1 MYASCHYRCH
11 EAQWQGKRTATL
23 KNSVC
28 LTSSIK
34 LKPRPTLC
42 MHSSFCQDLYPHTY
56 FTLSVCWKS
65 FSSYIFSL
73 SINLI
78 TSSAIS
84 HWPPPHLYFS
94 FLSLLLYHLTISF
107 CVTKTL
113 CSSHCL
119 LFSPLLSVWSCMWVQ
134 PWCLGLSVSQQPFN
148 IRNCSQDA
156 EAWHF
161 IFPSTFLFL
170 SVRHSLTHSHK
181 FT

>member
-1 MYASCHYRCH
+1 MRLSDRVKERQHLKIVFIWQAQLNWSQDRPYACIH
-11 EAQWQGKRTATL
+11 
-23 KNSVC
+23 
-28 LTSSIK
+28 
-34 LKPRPTLC
+34 
-42 MHSSFCQDLYPHTY
+42 
-56 FTLSVCWKS
+56 LSVK
-65 FSSYIFSL
+65 IFIRIHISLSLSAERVSPLIYSLFL

-134 PWCLGLSVSQQPFN
+134 PWCLGLSVSWQPFN

-170 SVRHSLTHSHK
+170 SVRHSLTHTSLPSS
-181 FT
+181 FNEDIP